1 MDFKPKSFCMR
12 YLIATFFLLQV
23 YFLHSQSNEGT
34 NFRLAFM
41 EHINV
46 GQNTMV
52 VMITSKYAAAG
63 LVEMPLIGWNQS
75 FSVAPNQVT
84 LVTLPKSAETVGSE
98 NVNKNGIFIS

>member
-1 MDFKPKSFCMR
+1 
-12 YLIATFFLLQV
+12 
-23 YFLHSQSNEGT
+23 
-34 NFRLAFM
+34 M

-98 NVNKNGIFIS
+98 NVNKNGIYISSDKNLRLKMCDFYYYQ

>member
-1 MDFKPKSFCMR
+1 
-12 YLIATFFLLQV
+12 
-23 YFLHSQSNEGT
+23 
-34 NFRLAFM
+34 M

-98 NVNKNGIFIS
+98 NVNKNGIFISKYK